1 MKKSTNIIYYESG
14 CYGTFF
20 EWVFN
25 FLENPNIE
33 LPFSDTG
40 SSHKFKGNFFF
51 PKEKLFEHIDSN
63 HHHRFSRIHPGL
75 FEKVNRHERC
85 HEIDYAQLL
94 QEDLLFL
101 KNHFDNTLI
110 LTYDDQSILWWENNQ
125 LDKTLLTEDRYKNN
139 IAPYGYSVELFKE
152 IMTTDSVLRIR
163 YYLEREI
170 NSEFSSF
177 TIENLKAWG
186 KNNIHDFEIWEL
198 RELLSFY
205 WFTRAKGQLDAWDKI
220 KQLPGNTMYIS
231 IGDLRTQFLDTVINS
246 AKYVGISINN
256 SQIDKLIEIHQQ
268 WLSLQKQIT
277 KDELCNKIVSAL
289 CNNTAFD
296 WSNRH
301 LSIIDEAMIQKK
313 LFENNIGIR
322 CDKLNIFPT
331 NTDDFKILLENI

>member
-1 MKKSTNIIYYESG
+1 VKKSTNIIYYAAG

-20 EWVFN
+20 EWVLN

-33 LPFSDTG
+33 LPFKDTG
-40 SSHKFKGNFFF
+40 SSHKFKGNLFW
-51 PKEKLFEHIDSN
+51 PREKLFEYINSSTR
-63 HHHRFSRIHPGL
+63 HRFSRIHPDL
-75 FEKVNRHERC
+75 FEKVNQHNRC
-85 HEIDYAQLL
+85 HEIDFAQLL
-94 QEDLLFL
+94 EEDLLFL

-110 LTYDDQSILWWENNQ
+110 LTYDTQSILWYENNL
-125 LDKTLLTEDRYKNN
+125 LDKTLLTEEQYKNN
-139 IAPYGYSVELFKE
+139 LAHYGYTTQFLKGN
-152 IMTTDSVLRIR
+152 MTADSVLRIR
-163 YYLEREI
+163 YLLEREI

-186 KNNIHDFEIWEL
+186 KDNIHDFEIWEL

-205 WFTRAKGQLDAWDKI
+205 WFTRNKGQLDAWNYI

-231 IGDLRTQFLDTVINS
+231 ISDLRTQFLDIVINS
-246 AKYVGISINN
+246 AKFVGISINN
-256 SQIDKLIEIHQQ
+256 SQIDKLIEIYQQ

-296 WSNRH
+296 WSDKPM
-301 LSIIDEAMIQKK
+301 SIVDEAMIQKK
-313 LFENNIGIR
+313 LFENNVGIK